1 MTAQGMRQGLTSY
14 GDTEFSLFI
23 RRAFCKS
30 MGLTDTDLQKPVVG
44 ICNTWSEL
52 NSCHRH
58 LREVAEYV
66 KRGVW
71 QAGGLPL
78 EFPTISLGEVFL
90 SPTSMLYR
98 NLMAMDTEEMIKAQ
112 PLDGVVLLGGCDK
125 TVPAQLMAAAS
136 ADIPTIFVT
145 SGPMLSGRYQGER
158 LGACTDCR
166 RYWME
171 YRANTI
177 SDEMLS
183 VLEGALCPS
192 SGHCMVMGTASTM
205 ASLTEALGMSLPGC
219 AAIPAPLAE
228 RLRLA
233 EESGRQ
239 IVRLIE
245 HNIRPSQIMT
255 AKALDNAIRVL
266 MAVGG
271 STNAVIHLVAVAGR
285 LGIPLPLDRF
295 DELSRTTPLLANVR
309 PAGKFHMEDLA
320 EAGGIPAVMKVLAP
334 LLNLDSLT
342 VTGKTVGENLEAVPE
357 LRGREEVLASLERP
371 LQPEGGLAIVRGTLA
386 PEGAVIK
393 QSAMSPQFFTH
404 RGRAVV
410 FSSTEDLAARI
421 DDPNLDIRPTDIMV
435 LQNAGPIGAPGM
447 PEAGYL
453 PIPKKLLVQGV
464 RDIIRISDARMS
476 GTAFGSVV
484 LHVSPEAAV
493 GGPLALVHT
502 GDEILLDVPNRR
514 LDLLVSDAE
523 LRARKARWK
532 PPARPYQR
540 GYKRLFLDHV
550 LQAHQGC
557 DFDFLLPNHNHY

>member
-1 MTAQGMRQGLTSY
+1 MGIGKGLTSY
-14 GDTEFSLFI
+14 GDSEFSLFI
-23 RRAFCKS
+23 RRVFSKS
-30 MGLTDTDLQKPVVG
+30 MGLTDTDLQRPVVG

-58 LREVAEYV
+58 FREVAEAV

-78 EFPTISLGEVFL
+78 EFPTISLGEIFL

-98 NLMAMDTEEMIKAQ
+98 NLMAMDTEEMIRAQ

-136 ADIPTIFVT
+136 ANIPTIMVT
-145 SGPMLSGRYQGER
+145 GGPMLSGYYQGDR

-166 RYWME
+166 RFWME
-171 YRANTI
+171 YRAG
-177 SDEMLS
+177 SLS
-183 VLEGALCPS
+183 EEELRILEGALCPS
-192 SGHCMVMGTASTM
+192 AGHCMVMGTASTM

-219 AAIPAPLAE
+219 AAIPAPLSE

-239 IVRLIE
+239 IVALIE
-245 HNIRPSQIMT
+245 RDIRPAQIMT
-255 AKALDNAIRVL
+255 PEAFENAIRVL
-266 MAVGG
+266 MAIGG
-271 STNAVIHLVAVAGR
+271 STNAVIHLVAIAGR

-295 DELSRTTPLLANVR
+295 DALSRETPVLVDIR
-309 PAGKFHMEDLA
+309 PSGRFHMEDLA

-334 LLNLDSLT
+334 LLHLQALT
-342 VTGKTVGENLEAVPE
+342 VTGKTVGENLQAFPVS
-357 LRGREEVLASLERP
+357 RGREEVIASLEKP
-371 LQPEGGLAIVRGTLA
+371 FQPEGGLAIVRGTLA

-393 QSAMSPQFFTH
+393 QSAMSPQFFHH

-410 FSSTEDLAARI
+410 FSSIADLAARI
-421 DDPNLDIRPTDIMV
+421 DDPNLEIGPEDIMV
-435 LQNAGPIGAPGM
+435 LQNAGPVGAPGM
-447 PEAGYL
+447 PEAGFL
-453 PIPKKLLVQGV
+453 PIPKKLLQQGV

-493 GGPLALVHT
+493 GGPLALVQT
-502 GDEILLDVPNRR
+502 GDEIELDLPHRR
-514 LDLLVSDAE
+514 LDLLVSEAE
-523 LRARKARWK
+523 LQARRARWK
-532 PPARPYQR
+532 PPERPYQR
-540 GYKRLFLDHV
+540 GYGRLFLDHV

-557 DFDFLLPNHNHY
+557 DFDFLTAHP